1 MILQICLVRRYVL
14 VMSLTHFRVNP
25 HSIVASTSRTPCSKL
40 KWNLKCL
47 SVRLQTMWFSC
58 SHLNFRF
65 PAWFEQEFLDVQAT
79 IECGF
84 TLKCVREMT
93 RTYIQMHR
101 TDKYSQILRRP
112 VWINGWVFVYELNGC
127 GFKSRYCHILVG
139 LYGFIGNKVLLRW
152 RKDNTIALHKVYPCR
167 KVNTTEF
174 IHIRLYENMTF
185 FKKHGVL

>member
-25 HSIVASTSRTPCSKL
+25 HSIVAWTSRTPCSKL

-112 VWINGWVFVYELNGC
+112 VWINGWVFVYELSGC
-127 GFKSRYCHILVG
+127 GFQSRYSNLIFRYRTCFEEGVPWHSGKYRL
-139 LYGFIGNKVLLRW
+139 W
-152 RKDNTIALHKVYPCR
+152 
-167 KVNTTEF
+167 
-174 IHIRLYENMTF
+174 IHSETRTWHDKNIQSD
-185 FKKHGVL
+185 

>member
-101 TDKYSQILRRP
+101 TDKYSQILGRP
-112 VWINGWVFVYELNGC
+112 VWINVWVFVYELSGC
-127 GFKSRYCHILVG
+127 GFESSCMLRKSRNFIFTTLSLSGASQYGVIKSKNLPSNKWVKFHNQYFFQFLIHACFFMS
-139 LYGFIGNKVLLRW
+139 LY
-152 RKDNTIALHKVYPCR
+152 
-167 KVNTTEF
+167 
-174 IHIRLYENMTF
+174 
-185 FKKHGVL
+185 